1 MRRAARPP
9 IDLKAFVAETIGLL
23 GPVIPDETVFTCQ
36 FGDTPPVQADP
47 DELRRV
53 ITDLVADVCGEL
65 EGGEGEVHLRT
76 GVVNG
81 RSGPH
86 AFIEVSRPG
95 TGSRITVPLLVFRK
109 VRLAGVETSAA
120 RTESV
125 MPQPLGTAPSGPF

>member
-23 GPVIPDETVFTCQ
+23 GPVVPDETVFTCQ

-53 ITDLVADVCGEL
+53 ITDLVADVCDEL
-65 EGGEGEVHLRT
+65 DGGEGEVHLRT
-76 GVVNG
+76 GVVDG

-109 VRLAGVETSAA
+109 VRLAEVEPA
-120 RTESV
+120 RR
-125 MPQPLGTAPSGPF
+125 QPVTTAPRGPF